1 MWRPCPHQTLIV
13 RDLGRTD
20 YLPVYE
26 RMRAFTTARDGATLD
41 ELWLTEHRPVFTQGQ
56 AGRAEHIHAPG
67 DVPVV
72 ATDRGGQV
80 TYHGPGQ
87 VVGYAM
93 FDLRRLKLASRALV
107 AGLEHTMI
115 EALAT
120 FGIAAQARAD
130 ARGVYVAGAKVG
142 ALGLRIRRGCSYHGF
157 ALNVAMDLEPFQ
169 RINPCGLA
177 GIRVTQ
183 VADLGGPSDLSR
195 VRTALV
201 AALRRIFG
209 FKAVRCLAEP
219 P

>member
-1 MWRPCPHQTLIV
+1 MAPVPPPTLIV

-26 RMRAFTTARDGATLD
+26 RMRAFTTAREGATPD

-130 ARGVYVAGAKVG
+130 ARGVYVEGAKVG

-157 ALNVAMDLEPFQ
+157 ALNVAMDLAPFQ

-183 VADLGGPSDLSR
+183 VADLGGPSDLGR

-201 AALRRIFG
+201 AALERIFG
-209 FKAVRCLAEP
+209 FKAMRCLTDP
-219 P
+219 T

>member
-1 MWRPCPHQTLIV
+1 MVPVPPPTLIV
-13 RDLGRTD
+13 RDLGQTD

-26 RMRAFTTARDGATLD
+26 RMRAFTTAREGATPD

-130 ARGVYVAGAKVG
+130 ARGVYVEGAKVG

-157 ALNVAMDLEPFQ
+157 ALNVAMDLAPFQ

-183 VADLGGPSDLSR
+183 VADLGGPNDLGR
-195 VRTALV
+195 VRTALA
-201 AALRRIFG
+201 AALERIFG
-209 FKAVRCLAEP
+209 FKAMRCLTDP
-219 P
+219 T

>member
-1 MWRPCPHQTLIV
+1 MASVPPPTLIV

-26 RMRAFTTARDGATLD
+26 RMRAFTTAREGTTPD
-41 ELWLTEHRPVFTQGQ
+41 ELWLTEHHPVFTQGQ

-130 ARGVYVAGAKVG
+130 ARGVYVQGAKVG

-157 ALNVAMDLEPFQ
+157 ALNVAMDLAPFQ

-183 VADLGGPSDLSR
+183 VADLGGPNDLGR

-201 AALRRIFG
+201 AALERIFG
-209 FKAVRCLAEP
+209 FKAMRCLTDP
-219 P
+219 T

>member
-1 MWRPCPHQTLIV
+1 MAPVPPPTLIV
-13 RDLGRTD
+13 RDLGKTD

-26 RMRAFTTARDGATLD
+26 RMRAFTTAREGATPD
-41 ELWLTEHRPVFTQGQ
+41 ELWLTEHRAVFTQGQ

-130 ARGVYVAGAKVG
+130 ARGVYVQGAKVG

-183 VADLGGPSDLSR
+183 VADLGGPNDLGR
-195 VRTALV
+195 VRTALA

-209 FKAVRCLAEP
+209 FEAMHWLTEP
-219 P
+219 S

>member
-1 MWRPCPHQTLIV
+1 MAPVPPPTLIV
-13 RDLGRTD
+13 RDLGKTD

-26 RMRAFTTARDGATLD
+26 RMRAFTTAREGATPD

-130 ARGVYVAGAKVG
+130 ARGVYVQGAKVG

-157 ALNVAMDLEPFQ
+157 ALNVAMDLAPFQ

-183 VADLGGPSDLSR
+183 VADLGGPNDLGR

-201 AALRRIFG
+201 AALERIFG
-209 FKAVRCLAEP
+209 FKAMRCLTDP
-219 P
+219 T

>member
-1 MWRPCPHQTLIV
+1 MAPVPPPTLIV
-13 RDLGRTD
+13 RDLGKTD

-26 RMRAFTTARDGATLD
+26 RMRAFTTAREGATPD

-130 ARGVYVAGAKVG
+130 ARGVYVQGAKVG

-157 ALNVAMDLEPFQ
+157 ALNVAMDLAPFQ

-183 VADLGGPSDLSR
+183 VADLGGPSDLGR

-201 AALRRIFG
+201 AALQRIFG
-209 FKAVRCLAEP
+209 FEAMRWLTEP
-219 P
+219 S

>member
-1 MWRPCPHQTLIV
+1 M
-13 RDLGRTD
+13 
-20 YLPVYE
+20 PVYE
-26 RMRAFTTARDGATLD
+26 RMRAFTTAREGATPD
-41 ELWLTEHRPVFTQGQ
+41 ELWLTEHRPVFTQGH

-120 FGIAAQARAD
+120 FGIAAEARAD
-130 ARGVYVAGAKVG
+130 ARGVYVEGAKVG

-157 ALNVAMDLEPFQ
+157 ALNVAMDLAPFR

-183 VADLGGPSDLSR
+183 VADLGGPSDLDR

-201 AALRRIFG
+201 AALERVFG
-209 FKAVRCLAEP
+209 FKAMRCLTDP
-219 P
+219 T

>member
-1 MWRPCPHQTLIV
+1 MAPVPPPTLIV
-13 RDLGRTD
+13 RDLGQTD

-26 RMRAFTTARDGATLD
+26 RMRAFTTAREGATPD
-41 ELWLTEHRPVFTQGQ
+41 ELWLTEHHPVFTQGQ

-130 ARGVYVAGAKVG
+130 ARGVYVQGAKVG

-157 ALNVAMDLEPFQ
+157 ALNVAMDLAPFQ

-183 VADLGGPSDLSR
+183 VADLGGPSDLGR

-201 AALRRIFG
+201 AALERIFG
-209 FKAVRCLAEP
+209 FKAMRHLADP
-219 P
+219 T

>member
-1 MWRPCPHQTLIV
+1 MAPVPPSTLIV
-13 RDLGRTD
+13 RDLGQTD

-26 RMRAFTTARDGATLD
+26 RMRAFTTARDGATPD

-130 ARGVYVAGAKVG
+130 ARGVYVQGAKVG

-157 ALNVAMDLEPFQ
+157 ALNVAMDLAPFQ

-183 VADLGGPSDLSR
+183 VADLGGPSDLGR

-201 AALRRIFG
+201 AAFERIFG
-209 FKAVRCLAEP
+209 FKAMRCLTDP
-219 P
+219 T

>member
-1 MWRPCPHQTLIV
+1 MAPVPPPTLIV

-26 RMRAFTTARDGATLD
+26 RMRAFTTAREGATPD

-130 ARGVYVAGAKVG
+130 ARGVYVEGAKVG

-157 ALNVAMDLEPFQ
+157 ALNVAMDLAPFQ

-183 VADLGGPSDLSR
+183 VADLGGPNDLAR

-201 AALRRIFG
+201 AALRRTFG
-209 FKAVRCLAEP
+209 FKAMRCLTDP
-219 P
+219 T

>member
-1 MWRPCPHQTLIV
+1 MAPVPPSTLIV
-13 RDLGRTD
+13 RDLGQTD

-26 RMRAFTTARDGATLD
+26 RMRAFTTAREGATPD

-130 ARGVYVAGAKVG
+130 ARGVYVQGAKVG

-157 ALNVAMDLEPFQ
+157 ALNVAMDLAPFQ

-183 VADLGGPSDLSR
+183 VADLGGPSDLDR

-209 FKAVRCLAEP
+209 FKAMCHLAEP

>member
-1 MWRPCPHQTLIV
+1 MAPVPPPTLIV
-13 RDLGRTD
+13 RDLGQTD

-26 RMRAFTTARDGATLD
+26 RMRAFTTARDGATPD

-130 ARGVYVAGAKVG
+130 ARGVYVQGAKVG

-157 ALNVAMDLEPFQ
+157 ALNVAMDLAPFQ

-183 VADLGGPSDLSR
+183 VADLGGPNDLGR

-209 FKAVRCLAEP
+209 FKAMRCLTDP
-219 P
+219 T

>member
-1 MWRPCPHQTLIV
+1 MAPVPSPTLLV

-26 RMRAFTTARDGATLD
+26 RMRAFTTTRGDATPD
-41 ELWLTEHRPVFTQGQ
+41 ELWFTEHRPVFTQGQ

-72 ATDRGGQV
+72 PTDRGGQV

-87 VVGYAM
+87 VVGYAL

-107 AGLEHTMI
+107 SGLERTMI

-130 ARGVYVAGAKVG
+130 ARGVYVEGAKVG
-142 ALGLRIRRGCSYHGF
+142 ALGLRIRHGCSYHGF

-177 GIRVTQ
+177 GIQVTQ
-183 VADLGGPSDLSR
+183 VADLGGPSDLGR

-201 AALRRIFG
+201 AALEHTFG
-209 FKAVRCLAEP
+209 FEAACCAAAAP
-219 P
+219 

>member
-1 MWRPCPHQTLIV
+1 M

-26 RMRAFTTARDGATLD
+26 RMRTFTTTRGGATLD
-41 ELWLTEHRPVFTQGQ
+41 ELWFTEHRPVFTQGQ

-72 ATDRGGQV
+72 PTDRGGQV

-87 VVGYAM
+87 VVGYAL

-107 AGLEHTMI
+107 AGLERTMI

-130 ARGVYVAGAKVG
+130 ARGVYVEGAKVG

-157 ALNVAMDLEPFQ
+157 ALNVAMDLEPFE

-177 GIRVTQ
+177 GIQVTQ
-183 VADLGGPSDLSR
+183 VADLGGPSDLGR

-201 AALRRIFG
+201 AAVEHTFG
-209 FKAVRCLAEP
+209 FQATPCPADAP
-219 P
+219 

>member
-1 MWRPCPHQTLIV
+1 MAPVPPPTLIV

-26 RMRAFTTARDGATLD
+26 RMRAFTTAREGATPD

-120 FGIAAQARAD
+120 FGIAGEARAD
-130 ARGVYVAGAKVG
+130 ARGVYVQGAKVG

-157 ALNVAMDLEPFQ
+157 ALNVAMDLAPFQ

-183 VADLGGPSDLSR
+183 VADLGGPNDLGR

-201 AALRRIFG
+201 AALERIFG
-209 FKAVRCLAEP
+209 FKAMRCLTDP
-219 P
+219 T

>member
-1 MWRPCPHQTLIV
+1 MAPVPPPTLIV

-26 RMRAFTTARDGATLD
+26 RMRAFTTARESATPD
-41 ELWLTEHRPVFTQGQ
+41 ELWLTEHHPVFTQGQ

-209 FKAVRCLAEP
+209 FKAMRHLAEP

>member
-1 MWRPCPHQTLIV
+1 
-13 RDLGRTD
+13 
-20 YLPVYE
+20 
-26 RMRAFTTARDGATLD
+26 
-41 ELWLTEHRPVFTQGQ
+41 
-56 AGRAEHIHAPG
+56 
-67 DVPVV
+67 
-72 ATDRGGQV
+72 
-80 TYHGPGQ
+80 
-87 VVGYAM
+87 M

-130 ARGVYVAGAKVG
+130 ARGVYVQGAKVG

-183 VADLGGPSDLSR
+183 VADLGGPNDLGR

-201 AALRRIFG
+201 AALERIFG
-209 FKAVRCLAEP
+209 FKAMRCLTDP
-219 P
+219 T

>member
-1 MWRPCPHQTLIV
+1 MAPVPPPTLIV
-13 RDLGRTD
+13 RDLGQTD

-26 RMRAFTTARDGATLD
+26 RMRAFTTARDGATPD

-130 ARGVYVAGAKVG
+130 ARGVYVQGAKVG

-157 ALNVAMDLEPFQ
+157 ALNVAMDLAPFQ

-183 VADLGGPSDLSR
+183 VADLGGPNDLGR

-201 AALRRIFG
+201 AALESIFG
-209 FKAVRCLAEP
+209 FKAMRCLTEP
-219 P
+219 S

>member
-1 MWRPCPHQTLIV
+1 MAPVPPPTLIV
-13 RDLGRTD
+13 RDLGKTD

-26 RMRAFTTARDGATLD
+26 RMRAFTTAREGATPD
-41 ELWLTEHRPVFTQGQ
+41 ELWLTEHHPVFTQGQ
-56 AGRAEHIHAPG
+56 AGRAEHIHVPG

-130 ARGVYVAGAKVG
+130 ARGVYVEGAKVG

-157 ALNVAMDLEPFQ
+157 ALNVAMDLAPFQ

-183 VADLGGPSDLSR
+183 VADLGGPNDLGR

-209 FKAVRCLAEP
+209 FKAMRCLTDP
-219 P
+219 T

>member
-1 MWRPCPHQTLIV
+1 MAPVPPPTLIV

-26 RMRAFTTARDGATLD
+26 RMRAFTTAREGATPD

-130 ARGVYVAGAKVG
+130 ARGVYVEGAKVG

-183 VADLGGPSDLSR
+183 VADLGGPNDLGR

-201 AALRRIFG
+201 ATLESIFG
-209 FKAVRCLAEP
+209 FKAMRCLTEP
-219 P
+219 S

>member
-1 MWRPCPHQTLIV
+1 MAPVPPPTLIV

-26 RMRAFTTARDGATLD
+26 RMRAFTTAREGATPD
-41 ELWLTEHRPVFTQGQ
+41 ELWLTEHHPVFTQGQ

-183 VADLGGPSDLSR
+183 VADLGGPSDLGR

-209 FKAVRCLAEP
+209 FKAMRHLAEP

>member
-1 MWRPCPHQTLIV
+1 MAPVPPPTLIV
-13 RDLGRTD
+13 RDLGTTD

-26 RMRAFTTARDGATLD
+26 RMRAFTTARDGATPD
-41 ELWLTEHRPVFTQGQ
+41 ELWLTEHHPVFTQGQ

-93 FDLRRLKLASRALV
+93 FDLRRLKLGSRALV

-177 GIRVTQ
+177 DIRVTQ
-183 VADLGGPSDLSR
+183 VADLGGPSDLGR

-201 AALRRIFG
+201 AALQRTFG
-209 FKAVRCLAEP
+209 FKAMRHLAEP

>member
-1 MWRPCPHQTLIV
+1 MAPVPPPTLIV

-26 RMRAFTTARDGATLD
+26 RMRAFTTAREGATPD

-130 ARGVYVAGAKVG
+130 ARGVYVQGAKVG

-183 VADLGGPSDLSR
+183 VADLGGPNDLGR

-201 AALRRIFG
+201 AALERIFG
-209 FKAVRCLAEP
+209 FKAMRCLTGP
-219 P
+219 T